1 MSPLPL
7 PLKALRDL
15 GLEQLGLY
23 TLYKLGLRLGLFR
36 AAPQKLTTDNWSLIT
51 DYGSLPSKESI
62 LKTIGAD
69 GKRALLNEANEI
81 VGGQVRLFGGPPVAL
96 QLTPKASLVHWTD
109 YETGKAKIDGDVKM
123 IWEPARFGWA
133 TVLAR
138 AYHLSG
144 DEKYAESFWTQLGTF
159 LATNPPHR
167 GPNWI
172 SAQEVALRLI
182 ALAFAGSLFR
192 KADSSTE
199 PRTRALAQ
207 AIAQHAER
215 IPPTLMYARSQ
226 NNNHLLS
233 EAAGLIT
240 AATVLPE
247 HPSAKKWLALG
258 CKWFNRALE
267 KQIDDFGEYSQHS
280 TNYHRVMLQLALW
293 VRFLQ
298 KNPTSLYREET
309 KSAKPNDEREGRLRL
324 SHKTSRP
331 SPLRGEIFSIT
342 ARKNLQRASHWLAS
356 MLDSASGGVP
366 NLGANDGAYI
376 LPLTI
381 CRFADFRPVMQSAA
395 RAFLQYDISP
405 GAWDEMSLWLGNPP
419 IGRSFDAEH
428 YAADNLRGRESWAY
442 LRTTRFTSRPGH
454 ADLLHLDLWWR
465 GLNIARDA
473 GTYTYN
479 ADYPWSNP
487 LTSADFHN
495 TVTVDERDQMT
506 RVSRF
511 LYLDWVNAYART
523 LIETDEKILSKV
535 QAYHNA
541 YRALGVKHERAVTV
555 FSDDFWAVEDR
566 LLTKKIRA
574 REFRLHWLL
583 PDWAFKVEERGTDAL
598 IHLQSPRGPIQMRV
612 AANANPFDLQIVRA
626 GAVVFGGG
634 ETESTRGW
642 FSPTYSQKEAA
653 LSLSLTARAD
663 SNVTFQTE
671 FTFPK

>member
-15 GLEQLGLY
+15 GPEQVGLY
-23 TLYKLGLRLGLFR
+23 ALYKLGLRLKFFR
-36 AAPQKLTTDNWSLIT
+36 AAPRKLNTEHWSLTTDHWP
-51 DYGSLPSKESI
+51 LPSRESI
-62 LKTIGAD
+62 LNIIGAD
-69 GKRALLNEANEI
+69 GKRALLNEADEI
-81 VGGQVRLFGGPPVAL
+81 VAGRVRLFGGPPVQL

-109 YETGKAKIDGDVKM
+109 YETRKATIDGDVKM

-159 LATNPPHR
+159 LATNPPYR

-172 SAQEVALRLI
+172 SAQEAALRII

-192 KADSSTE
+192 KAGSSTE
-199 PRTRALAQ
+199 PRARALAQ
-207 AIAQHAER
+207 AIAVHAQR
-215 IPPTLMYARSQ
+215 IPPTIIYARSQ

-240 AATVLPE
+240 AATILPE

-258 CKWFNRALE
+258 RKWFNRALE
-267 KQIDDFGEYSQHS
+267 KQIDEYGEYSQHS

-293 VRFLQ
+293 VRFL
-298 KNPTSLYREET
+298 NT
-309 KSAKPNDEREGRLRL
+309 KGTKGTKEKGAM
-324 SHKTSRP
+324 
-331 SPLRGEIFSIT
+331 FSIV
-342 ARKNLQRASHWLAS
+342 ARKNLTRASHWLAS
-356 MLDSASGGVP
+356 LLDSESGGVP

-381 CRFADFRPVMQSAA
+381 CPFADFRPVLGSAA
-395 RAFLQYDISP
+395 RAFLQYDIAP

-419 IGRSFDAEH
+419 IGRSFDAGH
-428 YAADNLRGRESWAY
+428 YAAENLRGRESWAY
-442 LRTTRFTSRPGH
+442 LRATRFTSRPGH

-465 GLNIARDA
+465 GLNITRDA
-473 GTYTYN
+473 GTYAYN
-479 ADYPWSNP
+479 AEYPWNNP

-495 TVTVDERDQMT
+495 TVTVNGRDQMT

-511 LYLDWVNAYART
+511 LYLDWADAYART
-523 LIETDEKILSKV
+523 LIESDEKILGKV
-535 QAYHNA
+535 QAYHKG
-541 YRALGVKHERAVTV
+541 YRALGVGHERTVTV
-555 FSDDFWAVEDR
+555 FTDDFWEVQDR
-566 LLTKKIRA
+566 LLTKKNQP

-583 PDWAFKVEERGTDAL
+583 PDWAFKVEERGNDTL
-598 IHLQSPRGPIQMRV
+598 IHLQSPRGPIQIRV
-612 AANANPFDLQIVRA
+612 TANAQPFDLQIVRA
-626 GAVVFGGG
+626 GAVVYGGG
-634 ETESTRGW
+634 ETEPTRGW
-642 FSPTYSQKEAA
+642 FSPTYSQKQAA
-653 LSLSLTARAD
+653 LSLSLTTRAD
-663 SNVTFQTE
+663 SDVTFQTG